1 MHKEYKPIKFPED
14 ESAHDYIAEWW
25 YFNGHLKDRQGN
37 EYAFMDCFFKVD
49 VKIMPTNFLSN
60 IDWSSP
66 TTIGIGI
73 AIIAVIAIG
82 GYLWWVWSEKKPPF
96 NQ

>member
-1 MHKEYKPIKFPED
+1 M
-14 ESAHDYIAEWW
+14 
-25 YFNGHLKDRQGN
+25 G
-37 EYAFMDCFFKVD
+37 
-49 VKIMPTNFLSN
+49 TNFLTN

-82 GYLWWVWSEKKPPF
+82 GYLWWAWSEKSGRLVNKSISGTQSLNF
-96 NQ
+96 

>member
-1 MHKEYKPIKFPED
+1 
-14 ESAHDYIAEWW
+14 
-25 YFNGHLKDRQGN
+25 
-37 EYAFMDCFFKVD
+37 
-49 VKIMPTNFLSN
+49 MPTNFLSN

-82 GYLWWVWSEKKPPF
+82 GYLWWAWSEKSHRSVNKSI
-96 NQ
+96 

>member
-1 MHKEYKPIKFPED
+1 
-14 ESAHDYIAEWW
+14 
-25 YFNGHLKDRQGN
+25 
-37 EYAFMDCFFKVD
+37 
-49 VKIMPTNFLSN
+49 MPTNFLSN

>member
-1 MHKEYKPIKFPED
+1 M
-14 ESAHDYIAEWW
+14 
-25 YFNGHLKDRQGN
+25 G
-37 EYAFMDCFFKVD
+37 
-49 VKIMPTNFLSN
+49 TNFLTN

-82 GYLWWVWSEKKPPF
+82 GYLWWAWSEKSGRLVHKSDGGGVQLK
-96 NQ
+96 NL

>member
-1 MHKEYKPIKFPED
+1 M
-14 ESAHDYIAEWW
+14 
-25 YFNGHLKDRQGN
+25 G
-37 EYAFMDCFFKVD
+37 
-49 VKIMPTNFLSN
+49 TNFPTN

-73 AIIAVIAIG
+73 TIIAVIAIG
-82 GYLWWVWSEKKPPF
+82 GYLGWAWSEKKPPF